1 MGLLLLQYVGLSFL
15 VVFSSIKIS
24 ECVDELDQRTKL
36 GGALIGGILL
46 AGVTSLPELITSISS
61 TMMLNNPDLAF
72 GNILGSNAFNVFILA
87 VGNIVFIKHM
97 LFNNIGRSNTM
108 TNVINCIIYI
118 IILFTFFSPTITQ
131 VGHVGTASIS
141 IAVLYYLNLKL
152 ASNLES
158 NDNQSSG
165 LPNPSES
172 MLNLI
177 LRFVFFAIVIVI
189 SSLLV
194 SITTD
199 NIARETGV
207 GSSFVG
213 AIFLGVATSLPEM
226 TSLISLIRMR
236 NYDIAV
242 GNIVGSN
249 LFNFGI
255 IALTDVLYFSGNIFE
270 IADISNSLLVFVGLA
285 ESIVLAFVLFGIK
298 IKNKFLY
305 AIPSVLIILVY
316 CYYITTSLK

>member
-1 MGLLLLQYVGLSFL
+1 
-15 VVFSSIKIS
+15 
-24 ECVDELDQRTKL
+24 
-36 GGALIGGILL
+36 
-46 AGVTSLPELITSISS
+46 
-61 TMMLNNPDLAF
+61 
-72 GNILGSNAFNVFILA
+72 
-87 VGNIVFIKHM
+87 
-97 LFNNIGRSNTM
+97 
-108 TNVINCIIYI
+108 
-118 IILFTFFSPTITQ
+118 
-131 VGHVGTASIS
+131 
-141 IAVLYYLNLKL
+141 
-152 ASNLES
+152 
-158 NDNQSSG
+158 
-165 LPNPSES
+165 

>member
-1 MGLLLLQYVGLSFL
+1 M
-15 VVFSSIKIS
+15 
-24 ECVDELDQRTKL
+24 
-36 GGALIGGILL
+36 
-46 AGVTSLPELITSISS
+46 
-61 TMMLNNPDLAF
+61 
-72 GNILGSNAFNVFILA
+72 
-87 VGNIVFIKHM
+87 
-97 LFNNIGRSNTM
+97 
-108 TNVINCIIYI
+108 
-118 IILFTFFSPTITQ
+118 
-131 VGHVGTASIS
+131 
-141 IAVLYYLNLKL
+141 
-152 ASNLES
+152 
-158 NDNQSSG
+158 
-165 LPNPSES
+165 
-172 MLNLI
+172 
-177 LRFVFFAIVIVI
+177 
-189 SSLLV
+189 
-194 SITTD
+194 
-199 NIARETGV
+199 
-207 GSSFVG
+207 G

-285 ESIVLAFVLFGIK
+285 ESIVLAFVLFAIK

>member
-24 ECVDELDQRTKL
+24 EFVDELDQRTKL

-158 NDNQSSG
+158 NDNQSSD
-165 LPNPSES
+165 LPNPSGS

-255 IALTDVLYFSGNIFE
+255 IALYFSGNIFE